1 MKPVHSKA
9 RQSRKETSFL
19 RCIYL
24 LFIRIVAW
32 YGSKHWINN
41 PLFSSNSW
49 VGVCLSSYR
58 SASMIDDIYTKKQ
71 ENQTKNKNSINS
83 DKIISFFEVFFM
95 FLLFCF
101 FMLVNSLRSLRL
113 REWLKIQLLCLLLE
127 ITLIWSTTKIGI
139 FLASQGKMKNTIRVF
154 SNAIRMSAGSLI
166 VSADRIRKKTCFQ
179 EMSTTNFVKNQHFS
193 LF

>member
-1 MKPVHSKA
+1 MKPVHSRA

-24 LFIRIVAW
+24 LLIRIKTG
-32 YGSKHWINN
+32 YGSIHRGYKLPFCGNLWA
-41 PLFSSNSW
+41 S
-49 VGVCLSSYR
+49 VYLSLYR
-58 SASMIDDIYTKKQ
+58 SVSMEDGIYTKKQ

-83 DKIISFFEVFFM
+83 DKIIPFFKVFFM

-139 FLASQGKMKNTIRVF
+139 FLASQGKMKNTIKGF
-154 SNAIRMSAGSLI
+154 
-166 VSADRIRKKTCFQ
+166 
-179 EMSTTNFVKNQHFS
+179 
-193 LF
+193 